1 MSIVASLVAASLA
14 LASPM
19 ASGQYPLDAG
29 EREFIID
36 APARRRRRG
45 LARRTVDE
53 SLMDT
58 DAVPDAAQAEAQRR
72 ADSKRARRAAR
83 GW

>member
-1 MSIVASLVAASLA
+1 MSIAASLVAASLA

-19 ASGQYPLDAG
+19 TSGQFPLDAG

-36 APARRRRRG
+36 AAARRRRRN
-45 LARRTVDE
+45 LARRTVDA
-53 SLMDT
+53 SLLNT
-58 DAVPDAAQAEAQRR
+58 DAVPDAVQDAALRR
-72 ADSKRARRAAR
+72 AASKRARRASR